1 MINYTGDE
9 TPMLVHIKEKIKD
22 IVTDDKR
29 KPFISNRVQRIAIRL
44 ISSFFALIL
53 LFTIVS
59 RVSGSAAVASV
70 QVSTMTSGELT
81 AQAEIDG
88 TIDAEDGISIVLPEG
103 LKVIAVNAEKGKK
116 VNEGEA
122 LLEFDKEAIERERE
136 KLEDEIYILN
146 QRISLSGTG
155 SSDSVLEAQQA
166 LEDAQEAYNR
176 LTANSGRND
185 CADLEAALT
194 SAKNNRDRV
203 LTTTKQAFVKEA
215 EDNLKSVK
223 ESAENDIRLAQQAL
237 SKAEY
242 GTPAYDSALQN
253 LENQKKY
260 WENAITE
267 AEEKLKAEKSR
278 TDFSNEAAVMEAQA
292 AIDDAK
298 NALESA
304 KRESEYSR
312 EDELYAA
319 EKDIE
324 AARRALKKAQEQA
337 SVSQTET
344 EIEILTY
351 KSELSDK
358 EKIRDTLQDILDH
371 DGHVTAPASGIVLK
385 TLEKDSKTEEDV
397 DAVTI
402 SRKGEGFVCK
412 GSLEEESA
420 ENFSVGDTGELS
432 YRLDGRTQKLNA
444 QITSISAP
452 DKNKKVLVTVAL
464 PDGTYTPGMSAQFS
478 LSKKSETYQNCLP
491 LTALRSSSDGDYIL
505 VLRKQSTVMGTE
517 WIAAR
522 VDIIVRDRDSQMMN
536 IESTEDALNYSDQVV
551 TGSNKAIS
559 EGDRVRIED

>member
-122 LLEFDKEAIERERE
+122 LLEFNKEAIERERE

>member
-1 MINYTGDE
+1 
-9 TPMLVHIKEKIKD
+9 MLVHIKEKIKD

-358 EKIRDTLQDILDH
+358 EKIRDTLQDIMDH

-397 DAVTI
+397 DAVTS

>member
-358 EKIRDTLQDILDH
+358 EKIRDTLQDIMDH

>member
-1 MINYTGDE
+1 
-9 TPMLVHIKEKIKD
+9 MLVHIKEKIKD

-385 TLEKDSKTEEDV
+385 PWKRIQK
-397 DAVTI
+397 
-402 SRKGEGFVCK
+402 RKKMLTRLRFPVRGRALYVRAALK
-412 GSLEEESA
+412 KKAPRTSLWAIRENLVIDWMA
-420 ENFSVGDTGELS
+420 EH
-432 YRLDGRTQKLNA
+432 
-444 QITSISAP
+444 
-452 DKNKKVLVTVAL
+452 
-464 PDGTYTPGMSAQFS
+464 
-478 LSKKSETYQNCLP
+478 KS
-491 LTALRSSSDGDYIL
+491 
-505 VLRKQSTVMGTE
+505 
-517 WIAAR
+517 
-522 VDIIVRDRDSQMMN
+522 
-536 IESTEDALNYSDQVV
+536 
-551 TGSNKAIS
+551 
-559 EGDRVRIED
+559 

>member
-1 MINYTGDE
+1 
-9 TPMLVHIKEKIKD
+9 MLVHIKEKIKD

-358 EKIRDTLQDILDH
+358 EKIRDTLQDILD
-371 DGHVTAPASGIVLK
+371 SGIVLK

>member
-1 MINYTGDE
+1 
-9 TPMLVHIKEKIKD
+9 MLVHIKEKIKD

-260 WENAITE
+260 WE
-267 AEEKLKAEKSR
+267 
-278 TDFSNEAAVMEAQA
+278 
-292 AIDDAK
+292 
-298 NALESA
+298 
-304 KRESEYSR
+304 
-312 EDELYAA
+312 
-319 EKDIE
+319 
-324 AARRALKKAQEQA
+324 
-337 SVSQTET
+337 
-344 EIEILTY
+344 
-351 KSELSDK
+351 LSL
-358 EKIRDTLQDILDH
+358 IHI
-371 DGHVTAPASGIVLK
+371 
-385 TLEKDSKTEEDV
+385 
-397 DAVTI
+397 
-402 SRKGEGFVCK
+402 
-412 GSLEEESA
+412 
-420 ENFSVGDTGELS
+420 
-432 YRLDGRTQKLNA
+432 
-444 QITSISAP
+444 
-452 DKNKKVLVTVAL
+452 
-464 PDGTYTPGMSAQFS
+464 
-478 LSKKSETYQNCLP
+478 
-491 LTALRSSSDGDYIL
+491 
-505 VLRKQSTVMGTE
+505 
-517 WIAAR
+517 
-522 VDIIVRDRDSQMMN
+522 
-536 IESTEDALNYSDQVV
+536 
-551 TGSNKAIS
+551 
-559 EGDRVRIED
+559 